1 MGIPQSFNEHGNLPP
16 GIHVGTWQDVNDL
29 LAFNERR
36 QELLSGLKRAC
47 ESLKKVDCRR
57 VYIGGSF
64 VTSKEYP
71 GDFDACWDDD
81 EVDFEH
87 LKRLDPVL
95 LNFKNKRADQKAK
108 YGGELFISSNEADSR
123 GRTYL
128 EFFQTDR
135 DGNSKG
141 IVLIH
146 I

>member
-1 MGIPQSFNEHGNLPP
+1 MGLPQNFNEYGMLPP

-36 QELLSGLKRAC
+36 EELLSGLKRAC
-47 ESLKKVDCRR
+47 ESLKKVGCHQ

-64 VTSKEYP
+64 VTNKEYP

-81 EVDFEH
+81 QVDFEH

-95 LNFKNKRADQKAK
+95 LNFQDKRAEQKAK
-108 YGGELFISSNEADSR
+108 YGGELFISSNRADSK